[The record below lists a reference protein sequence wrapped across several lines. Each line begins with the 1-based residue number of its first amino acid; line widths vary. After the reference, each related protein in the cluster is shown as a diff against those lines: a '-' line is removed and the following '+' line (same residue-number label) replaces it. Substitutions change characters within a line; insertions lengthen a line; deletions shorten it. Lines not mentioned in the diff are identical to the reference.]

1 MVVTKVV
8 ASGKEVV
15 VEDTGHSTTR
25 PRSLFVLLPMD
36 KGHVIASPSP
46 NTCRHRNWLASSGD
60 SRSVSRSS
68 IRLRCYWHCLERD
81 MPVRRE

>member
-46 NTCRHRNWLASSGD
+46 NTCRHRNWRPLATRD
-60 SRSVSRSS
+60 RSVQAVYDSGALSGA
-68 IRLRCYWHCLERD
+68 
-81 MPVRRE
+81 